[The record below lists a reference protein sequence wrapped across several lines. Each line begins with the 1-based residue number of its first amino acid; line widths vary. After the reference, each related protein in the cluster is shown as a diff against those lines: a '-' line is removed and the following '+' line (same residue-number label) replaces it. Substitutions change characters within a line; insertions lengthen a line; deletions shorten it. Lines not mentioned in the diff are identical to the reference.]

1 MAVNLD
7 GTFYVTRA
15 FIPDLEHNAGRV
27 INISSIAGR
36 EGTSLLAA
44 YCAAKH
50 GVVGLTRALA
60 EELRAAK
67 VSVNAICPG
76 SVDTAMLRE
85 GMPGARPDMTPDDI
99 ARTVAVPVAHGAQ
112 PRSPAPVSTY
122 SASRRATMVSDTF
135 DPPEPDA
142 LAELP
147 IFPLPNCV
155 LLAGRPPAAPRVRAA
170 LPRAHPRLPLGQAA
184 DGDRPAPPG
193 LRADLLRPPA
203 GLRTLR
209 RRPHHLLRG
218 AARRPLRPAPP
229 RHRARRDRAR
239 AAARARLPLRRGAP
253 ARRCVRRS
261 AKTRASTTAS

>member
-1 MAVNLD
+1 MTLAGSTAVVTGASRGIGRAIALRLAEAGAEVALWARDSATLRAVSGEIVAARGKARAIMVDVTDPGSVGRASELVRATMPPVRTVVNNAGVVLRKKTEEITDEEWRRVIAVNLD

-27 INISSIAGR
+27 INIASISGR

-99 ARTVAVPVAHGAQ
+99 AKTAVWLADVA
-112 PRSPAPVSTY
+112 
-122 SASRRATMVSDTF
+122 
-135 DPPEPDA
+135 
-142 LAELP
+142 
-147 IFPLPNCV
+147 
-155 LLAGRPPAAPRVRAA
+155 PAA
-170 LPRAHPRLPLGQAA
+170 LTGSCI
-184 DGDRPAPPG
+184 DIFG
-193 LRADLLRPPA
+193 
-203 GLRTLR
+203 
-209 RRPHHLLRG
+209 
-218 AARRPLRPAPP
+218 
-229 RHRARRDRAR
+229 
-239 AAARARLPLRRGAP
+239 
-253 ARRCVRRS
+253 
-261 AKTRASTTAS
+261 